1 MTQMVRHGHHAMG
14 RVSIWKQWLIVAA
27 GVSLSPAFVL
37 FLAWFIGWSLL
48 RRLWP
53 RPEVKPATAL
63 APVLRAVAAPPPEP
77 ERPFLLA
84 PTVGKVAMVVPA
96 ARPRRRSGTAGAL
109 PSRGVPT

>member
-53 RPEVKPATAL
+53 R
-63 APVLRAVAAPPPEP
+63 RQAAP
-77 ERPFLLA
+77 RDVLVQL
-84 PTVGKVAMVVPA
+84 
-96 ARPRRRSGTAGAL
+96 
-109 PSRGVPT
+109 SRGEAVSWGPRHTS